1 MSKLVRVIR
10 SCRIRVGGEVH
21 TLRAGNT
28 LDDGTD
34 VAKSV
39 MEQGAGIIVGTQE
52 PTEQKQPVKKKKK
65 RKRKAK
71 KK

>member
-1 MSKLVRVIR
+1 
-10 SCRIRVGGEVH
+10 
-21 TLRAGNT
+21 
-28 LDDGTD
+28 
-34 VAKSV
+34 